1 MARIRTIKPAF
12 FRHHDLWP
20 RVTTLPALADDACV
34 TRQDNAQGDREGDRE
49 GERELERN
57 CIPSTTDGSDD
68 AVRAVADRDE
78 DTPPVT
84 ARTIA
89 AYSVH

>member
-1 MARIRTIKPAF
+1 MARIRTIKPEF
-12 FRHHDLWP
+12 FRHHEPWL
-20 RVTTLPALADDACV
+20 RVTTLRASVDDACV
-34 TRQDNAQGDREGDRE
+34 TRQDNAQGDRE